1 MDEHD
6 ELVVALTPHIGYP
19 RRWAPMLDIADLL
32 ERVLAEAGE
41 RR

>member
-1 MDEHD
+1 MDRLD
-6 ELVVALTPHIGYP
+6 VLIAALTPPIVNL

-32 ERVLAEAGE
+32 ERVLAETRE